1 MPEEVPLALHEYSLM
16 ENVIATIMVELKSS
30 GEEVQ
35 AGRPLTVTLKVG
47 ALEMHSEAA
56 SRQAFEVLAKG
67 TVLEDARLEL
77 IILPVT
83 LSCTQC
89 GFQGPLPMGAVDP
102 HDALPL
108 AECPQCGALTPV
120 LGGRGVESIEL
131 KWD

>member
-1 MPEEVPLALHEYSLM
+1 MHEYALM
-16 ENVIATIMVELKSS
+16 ENVIATIIVELKSS

-56 SRQAFEVLAKG
+56 SRQAFEVLSKG
-67 TVLEDARLEL
+67 TALEGALLNL
-77 IILPVT
+77 IILPV
-83 LSCTQC
+83 SVVCSQC

-102 HDALPL
+102 HDALAL

-120 LGGRGVESIEL
+120 QGGRGVESIEL

>member
-1 MPEEVPLALHEYSLM
+1 MHEYALM
-16 ENVIATIMVELKSS
+16 ENVIAAIMAELKKS
-30 GEEVQ
+30 GETP
-35 AGRPLTVTLKVG
+35 ADRPPTVTLKVG

-56 SRQAFEVLAKG
+56 SRQAFEVLTKG
-67 TVLEDARLEL
+67 TALEGARLNL

-83 LSCTQC
+83 LACPC
-89 GFQGPLPMGAVDP
+89 GHQETLPMGAVDP

-120 LGGRGVESIEL
+120 QGGHGVESIEL

>member
-1 MPEEVPLALHEYSLM
+1 M
-16 ENVIATIMVELKSS
+16 ENVLAAIMVELKSS

-56 SRQAFEVLAKG
+56 TRQAFEVLAKG
-67 TVLEDARLEL
+67 TVLEGALLNL
-77 IILPVT
+77 IILPV
-83 LSCTQC
+83 SVVCSKC
-89 GFQGPLPMGAVDP
+89 GFQSPLPLGAVDP

-120 LGGRGVESIEL
+120 QGGRGVESIEL

>member
-1 MPEEVPLALHEYSLM
+1 MHEYSLM

-56 SRQAFEVLAKG
+56 SRQAFEVLTKG
-67 TVLEDARLEL
+67 TVLEGALLNL

-83 LSCTQC
+83 LSCSQC
-89 GFQGPLPMGAVDP
+89 RFQGPLPMGAVDP

-108 AECPQCGALTPV
+108 AECPQCGDLTPV

>member
-1 MPEEVPLALHEYSLM
+1 MHEYTLM
-16 ENVIATIMVELKSS
+16 ENVIATIMAELQASK
-30 GEEVQ
+30 EVP

-47 ALEMHSEAA
+47 ALEMHSEEAT
-56 SRQAFEVLAKG
+56 RQAFEVLTKG
-67 TVLEDARLEL
+67 TALEGARLDL

-89 GFQGPLPMGAVDP
+89 GFQGPLPMGAADP
-102 HDALPL
+102 HDTLPV

-120 LGGRGVESIEL
+120 QGGRGVESIEL

>member
-1 MPEEVPLALHEYSLM
+1 MHEYALM
-16 ENVIATIMVELKSS
+16 ENVIAVIMAELKKS
-30 GEEVQ
+30 GEAP
-35 AGRPLTVTLKVG
+35 AGQTLEVTLKVG

-67 TVLEDARLEL
+67 SVLEGARLNL
-77 IILPVT
+77 IVLPVT
-83 LSCTQC
+83 LSCIEC
-89 GFQGPLPMGAVDP
+89 GFQGELPMGAVDP

-120 LGGRGVESIEL
+120 QGGRGVESIEL

>member
-1 MPEEVPLALHEYSLM
+1 MHEYALM
-16 ENVIATIMVELKSS
+16 ENVIATIMAELQSS

-56 SRQAFEVLAKG
+56 TRQAFEVLTKG
-67 TVLEDARLEL
+67 TALEGAFLNL
-77 IILPVT
+77 IILPV
-83 LSCTQC
+83 SVDCSKC
-89 GFQGPLPMGAVDP
+89 GFRGPLPMGAVDP

-108 AECPQCGALTPV
+108 AECPQCGSLTPV
-120 LGGRGVESIEL
+120 QGGRGVESIEL

>member
-1 MPEEVPLALHEYSLM
+1 MHEYSLM
-16 ENVIATIMVELKSS
+16 ENVIATILVELKTS

-56 SRQAFEVLAKG
+56 SRQAFEVLSKG
-67 TVLEDARLEL
+67 TALEGALLNL
-77 IILPVT
+77 IILPVS
-83 LSCTQC
+83 LACSQC

-102 HDALPL
+102 HDVLPL
-108 AECPQCGALTPV
+108 AECPQCGAITPV
-120 LGGRGVESIEL
+120 QGGRGVESIEL